1 MMVGS
6 TNAMEPESSLQAVS
20 AKQRPNAFLDWV
32 RWATRTPRVI
42 ASGGFILLLA
52 LAALAAPLIT
62 IGEPAQI
69 RSGEQHRPP
78 SLEFPL
84 GTDEFGRDIYT
95 RLIYG
100 ARITLIVSI
109 VSVAIAAIVG
119 TTLGMLSAHFG
130 SPVDTILMRFADGIL
145 AFPGILLA
153 LFIIAFLGTS
163 VVNIILVIGF
173 LYIPRFQRVAYATTL
188 SIQENDYI
196 EAYRAIGART
206 GRILARG
213 VLPNILAPIIVQISL
228 AMGTAILLEAGL
240 SFLGLGPPPSV
251 PSWGRTIQQSSRFMN
266 LSAYGVIWP
275 AVIISAT
282 VLAFNILGDALRDR
296 LDPRLRT

>member
-1 MMVGS
+1 MKYS
-6 TNAMEPESSLQAVS
+6 TNTFVA
-20 AKQRPNAFLDWV
+20 
-32 RWATRTPRVI
+32 WAHWASRTPRVV
-42 ASGGFILLLA
+42 ASGGFILLLS
-52 LAALAAPLIT
+52 LAAITAPLIT
-62 IGEPAQI
+62 IGDPAEL
-69 RSGEQHRPP
+69 RPGEQHLAP

-95 RLIYG
+95 RLVYG
-100 ARITLIVSI
+100 ARITLVVSI
-109 VSVAIAAIVG
+109 FSVAIAAAVG
-119 TTLGMLSAHFG
+119 TTLGMVSAYFG
-130 SPVDTILMRFADGIL
+130 SPLDSIFMRFADGIL

-153 LFIIAFLGTS
+153 LFIVAFLGTS
-163 VVNIILVIGF
+163 TTNIILVIGF

-188 SIQENDYI
+188 SVQENEYI

-206 GRILARG
+206 GRILVRG
-213 VLPNILAPIIVQISL
+213 ILPNILAPVIVQFSL
-228 AMGTAILLEAGL
+228 SMGTAILLEAGL

-275 AVIISAT
+275 AIIISAT

-296 LDPRLRT
+296 LDPRLRN